1 MNKKKSIRTKK
12 SKTLISAGIAIVVAG
27 VLVGGFF
34 IYKKVT
40 NKSESKTVYQYETVK
55 KGSLTSTVSATGNVA
70 VRNEVD
76 VAPSVSGK
84 VKKVYV
90 ETGDKV
96 SKGDT
101 LFTLKSSDVESQ
113 IKQAYSSVLSA
124 KQQVAQAQSSLT
136 SAKAQLSAAK
146 SSSSKS
152 AGSQSSSNSGSTT
165 SIKSAKQAVTAAEL
179 GVTAARSQLS
189 SAQSDYSDALDARS
203 DLKVKAP
210 CDGTV
215 WTVSISKGDSVSSAS
230 GSSGSSS
237 DSSSSSSSG
246 SSAGQGSNSSSSAT
260 SSSSS
265 AALTIAKES
274 KLGVKVSVNESDI
287 NSIKEGQDVTVSLD
301 AISGKTFKGTV
312 DEISSTGTV
321 SSSVVSYS
329 VWVTLDDVTKAVK
342 SGMTAS
348 VEITTSK
355 TDNVLLVSNAA
366 IKGSGSNK
374 YVLVMKTGAT
384 SPSQVKVTTGT
395 RGSSQTVIASGL
407 TAGQKI
413 ITQAITTDSSGETS
427 SVLGSMM
434 GGGAAK
440 GQNGQMPSGGPGG
453 GTPPSGGGAPG
464 GN

>member
-1 MNKKKSIRTKK
+1 M
-12 SKTLISAGIAIVVAG
+12 
-27 VLVGGFF
+27 
-34 IYKKVT
+34 
-40 NKSESKTVYQYETVK
+40 
-55 KGSLTSTVSATGNVA
+55 
-70 VRNEVD
+70 
-76 VAPSVSGK
+76 
-84 VKKVYV
+84 
-90 ETGDKV
+90 
-96 SKGDT
+96 
-101 LFTLKSSDVESQ
+101 
-113 IKQAYSSVLSA
+113 
-124 KQQVAQAQSSLT
+124 
-136 SAKAQLSAAK
+136 
-146 SSSSKS
+146 
-152 AGSQSSSNSGSTT
+152 
-165 SIKSAKQAVTAAEL
+165 
-179 GVTAARSQLS
+179 
-189 SAQSDYSDALDARS
+189 
-203 DLKVKAP
+203 
-210 CDGTV
+210 
-215 WTVSISKGDSVSSAS
+215 
-230 GSSGSSS
+230 
-237 DSSSSSSSG
+237 
-246 SSAGQGSNSSSSAT
+246 
-260 SSSSS
+260 
-265 AALTIAKES
+265 
-274 KLGVKVSVNESDI
+274 KVSVNESDI

>member
-12 SKTLISAGIAIVVAG
+12 SKALVGAVIAGVVVVA
-27 VLVGGFF
+27 LVGGFF

-40 NKSESKTVYQYETVK
+40 QKSENKTVYQYETVK

-70 VRNEVD
+70 VRDEVD
-76 VAPSVSGK
+76 VTPSASGK

-90 ETGDKV
+90 EEGDKV

-101 LFTLKSSDVESQ
+101 LFTLTSTDVESQ

-124 KQQVAQAQSSLT
+124 KQQVAQAKSSLT
-136 SAKAQLSAAK
+136 SAESQLSAAK
-146 SSSSKS
+146 KGTASG
-152 AGSQSSSNSGSTT
+152 GSV
-165 SIKSAKQAVTAAEL
+165 KSAKQAVTAAEL
-179 GVTAARSQLS
+179 GVSAANSQLS

-215 WTVSISKGDSVSSAS
+215 WTVSVSKGDSVTSQSSSS
-230 GSSGSSS
+230 GSTSSSSGSSS
-237 DSSSSSSSG
+237 SSSLSSASSSGSSTSSSSSSS
-246 SSAGQGSNSSSSAT
+246 
-260 SSSSS
+260 
-265 AALTIAKES
+265 AAMTIAKNS
-274 KLGVKVSVNESDI
+274 TLGVKVSVNESDI
-287 NSIKEGQDVTVSLD
+287 NSIEEGQDVSVSLD
-301 AISGKTFKGTV
+301 AISGKTFKGSV

-329 VWVTLDDVTKAVK
+329 VWVLLDDPTSAVK
-342 SGMTAS
+342 SGMTSS
-348 VEITTSK
+348 VDITTSK

-366 IKGSGSNK
+366 VKGSGSNK
-374 YVLVMKTGAT
+374 YVLIMKSGAT
-384 SPSQVKVTTGT
+384 EPAQVKVTTGT
-395 RGSSQTVIASGL
+395 RGSSQTIIKSGL

-413 ITQAITTDSSGETS
+413 VTQAITIDSSGDTS

-434 GGGAAK
+434 SGQRGSKSSTNMPSGG
-440 GQNGQMPSGGPGG
+440 MPSGGPSGG
-453 GTPPSGGGAPG
+453 MPSGSTPG